1 LVSVMP
7 LVQAL
12 IFIAAAV
19 ILVSAIQSR
28 RLHPFLAII
37 VVATGFGL
45 ACGLSV
51 GLLGKTFGAGFSQ
64 ALYSPGLVI
73 VGAAIIVS
81 IAEATN
87 PAARTSTSLASG
99 RWSRHDTS
107 SALVGLIAGI
117 GAAPATAFALLGPL
131 LQRLANN
138 SSARPSTM
146 IGPALALSAGH
157 GLVLFSP
164 VPIAAASILGAR
176 WDRVAL
182 FGLPIALV
190 LAAFG
195 VAWARWFSPSGE
207 APPPAKGLR
216 ANDRTQSAWSTT
228 VLLLA
233 VAVPLLLLMIQSIGD
248 IPSEP
253 LGGGTDRER
262 ILGLGRPLVLFLV
275 GLGIM
280 VAGHWR
286 LGAKL
291 LGDATWIDGAF
302 AKVAGLLLTVAA
314 AGGLQKLCQE
324 TGMAELLGERIAGLP
339 GGILIPFLVAA
350 VIKTLQGSSLV
361 AAIAAA
367 GMIQPSLTSL
377 GLDTES
383 GRALATL
390 AIGAG
395 AMTVS
400 HVNDD
405 YFWLVTWNAG
415 LAPARGL
422 VALSLG
428 TLAQGLGALALLA
441 IISFVV

>member
-1 LVSVMP
+1 MP

-117 GAAPATAFALLGPL
+117 GAAPATAFALLSPL

-216 ANDRTQSAWSTT
+216 ANARTQSAWSTT